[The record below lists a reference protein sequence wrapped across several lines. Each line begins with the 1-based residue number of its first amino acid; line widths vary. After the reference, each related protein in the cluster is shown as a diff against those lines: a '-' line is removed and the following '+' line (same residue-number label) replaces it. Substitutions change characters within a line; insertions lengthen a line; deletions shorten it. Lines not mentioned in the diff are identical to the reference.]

1 MRFSTDVEI
10 MQNDKSHLSTENDFD
25 DLEDEHM
32 ELIKQ
37 IIDIVDN
44 DVLTTEAKNMQIKII
59 IDSEKYRLS
68 TNQKRQLM

>member
-44 DVLTTEAKNMQIKII
+44 DELTTEAKNLQIKMI
-59 IDSEKYRLS
+59 IDKQDNKLS
-68 TNQKRQLM
+68 TYQKRQLM

>member
-1 MRFSTDVEI
+1 MQTD
-10 MQNDKSHLSTENDFD
+10 QSHLSAENDFE
-25 DLEDEHM
+25 DLECQQI

>member
-1 MRFSTDVEI
+1 

-44 DVLTTEAKNMQIKII
+44 DGLTTEAKNMQIKII